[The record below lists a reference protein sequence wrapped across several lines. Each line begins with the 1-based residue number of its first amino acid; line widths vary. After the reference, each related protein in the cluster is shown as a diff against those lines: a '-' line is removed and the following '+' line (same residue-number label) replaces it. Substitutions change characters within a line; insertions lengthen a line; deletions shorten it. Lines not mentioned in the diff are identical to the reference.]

1 MNTEH
6 QSALVGTRVPQE
18 TNWTNLAIALPI
30 GIAFLAL
37 FIILQRSGL
46 LNLGFEGK
54 MTPVTALLIGIVAS
68 FSSCL
73 AVVGGLVLSLAAKL
87 SQDGGPTVRPF
98 FFFHMGR
105 LGGFAF
111 LGGALGFVG
120 ASISIHPMIA
130 TGLGVIASMVMLL
143 LGIHLLGVFSFVRKL
158 QFRLPQSI
166 FTSFTRMEG
175 SVLAPLAVGV
185 GTFFLPC
192 GFTQSMQFVAL
203 SSGSF
208 WSGMT
213 IMTMFAIGT
222 LPMLALLSFGTF
234 QFSQTRFAPIFF
246 KSVGVVVFG
255 FGLFSLMAGL
265 ASLGYIHPLFS
276 L

>member
-1 MNTEH
+1 MTEQH
-6 QSALVGTRVPQE
+6 SDVTQRSSVTQATLF
-18 TNWTNLAIALPI
+18 AIPI
-30 GIAFLAL
+30 GFAVLSL
-37 FIILQRSGL
+37 FILFQRSGVL
-46 LNLGFEGK
+46 DLGFEGG
-54 MTPVTALLIGIVAS
+54 MTPVTALLIGVVAS

-87 SQDGGPTVRPF
+87 SQDGTPAVRPF

-130 TGLGVIASMVMLL
+130 AGLGILASVVMLL
-143 LGIHLLGVFSFVRKL
+143 LGIHLLGVFSLVQKL
-158 QFRLPQSI
+158 QFRLPRAI
-166 FTSFTRMEG
+166 FERFTRAEG
-175 SVLAPLAVGV
+175 GVIAPLSIGI

-208 WSGMT
+208 ASGMI

-234 QFSQTRFAPIFF
+234 QFSKTRYATLFF
-246 KSVGVVVFG
+246 KSVGVVVIG
-255 FGLFSLMAGL
+255 FGILSLAAALAGM
-265 ASLGYIHPLFS
+265 GIIPPLFTF
-276 L
+276 